1 MVSNQVIN
9 LFQFSRKL
17 KFKNLKKIKDI
28 QLEKWPIVRLAD
40 TIQIIIEE
48 TKNKDLMLN
57 NALTVTMKQLDQNQ
71 HC

>member
-57 NALTVTMKQLDQNQ
+57 IVPTVTMKQQDPNQ